1 MIISFLYKIK
11 KYWLTNKIGKLWY
24 NFIMKFASIDV
35 GLKRI
40 GIALCLDGS
49 IVLPQDAILRK
60 NRNQAARDINT
71 FLKEWEIEKLIVGL
85 PKGGASE
92 EEMERRITH
101 FVSLLELQIPV
112 AYQDEQGSSFEA
124 KEMTKGDFKH
134 KKDGRIDSV
143 AAKIILERYLKI

>member
-1 MIISFLYKIK
+1 M
-11 KYWLTNKIGKLWY
+11 KL
-24 NFIMKFASIDV
+24 ASIDV

-40 GIALCLDGS
+40 GVAICLDGV

-71 FLKEWEIEKLIVGL
+71 FLKEWEIEKIIVGL
-85 PKGGASE
+85 PKGASSE
-92 EEMERRITH
+92 EEMERRIKH
-101 FVSLLELQIPV
+101 FVSLLELTIPV

-124 KEMTKGDFKH
+124 KELTKGDFKH
-134 KKDGRIDSV
+134 KKDGRLDSV